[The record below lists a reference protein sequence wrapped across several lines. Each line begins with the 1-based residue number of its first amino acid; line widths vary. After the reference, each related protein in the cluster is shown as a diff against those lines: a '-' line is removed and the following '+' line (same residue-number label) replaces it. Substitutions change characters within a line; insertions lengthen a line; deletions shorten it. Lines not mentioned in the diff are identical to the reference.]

1 MLNENS
7 NLATTGNSDGKTA
20 LHVLARKPS
29 AFVNESQPR
38 VLRRHINIP
47 CELL

>member
-1 MLNENS
+1 MLNDHLDLAGDRNS
-7 NLATTGNSDGKTA
+7 IKTA

-29 AFVNESQPR
+29 AFVSASQPGM
-38 VLRRHINIP
+38 LRKHINNL